1 MQESHGKGPAS
12 HPDPESCV
20 GGRKA
25 GSEALTGAH
34 AGQPSSC
41 AIRSSGVPTLLSEAE
56 GHTGIDTTGKP
67 ISDPAQSKTLRMR
80 GNILHGNREIPASS
94 IPWVDRLEK
103 ATSRTSRMHEVGK
116 SDDLV
121 VPGKRANKGR
131 RPAESVEGRGSAKGN
146 GRRGATPRTQSRIG
160 VSLLAS
166 RVREVA
172 SAASPPQ
179 PEVGAGCGSSA
190 RPDLSGGLPVRAV
203 PTGTL
208 LAEMLAV

>member
-1 MQESHGKGPAS
+1 MCGN
-12 HPDPESCV
+12 
-20 GGRKA
+20 
-25 GSEALTGAH
+25 
-34 AGQPSSC
+34 SS
-41 AIRSSGVPTLLSEAE
+41 
-56 GHTGIDTTGKP
+56 
-67 ISDPAQSKTLRMR
+67 
-80 GNILHGNREIPASS
+80 HGNREIPASS

-203 PTGTL
+203 PTGTYL
-208 LAEMLAV
+208 VGGGDVPSARSGSLGFPDGLHGRSCPRAHHAVVVDPTK